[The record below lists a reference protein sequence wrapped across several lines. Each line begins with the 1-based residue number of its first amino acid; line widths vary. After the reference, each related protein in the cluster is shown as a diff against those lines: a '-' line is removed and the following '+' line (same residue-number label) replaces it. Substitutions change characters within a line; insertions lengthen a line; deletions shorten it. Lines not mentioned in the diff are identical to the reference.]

1 MNYLESLELTE
12 ESDYYRL
19 TALLDNEKQAVLKTE
34 LNLKSNENFNKQNLL
49 KEVFN
54 RKNIIYYGKI
64 QLEAPIKIK
73 SANGEL
79 EIALINNEELSKQI
93 EKIKDQQKR
102 SKIGWIHISTIQVLI
117 KSTYMKGINS
127 PISLAI
133 CDKRI
138 TDDPIDQIIGIVH
151 GNLANVNVKFN
162 AHLGYAIPLSTEN
175 LGRSISLAY
184 KFHRKNL
191 MEQDDEPFSITYA
204 INYALT
210 NSHHSIIFKN
220 RERIYVDELFQKIV
234 KTEIPKYKAIENPVL
249 LLKEPSGKL
258 VSSNFQIRE
267 SKINSP
273 LSLSK
278 LKIKEENSEIKELTK
293 KVEKLNETLNIKL

>member
-1 MNYLESLELTE
+1 
-12 ESDYYRL
+12 
-19 TALLDNEKQAVLKTE
+19 
-34 LNLKSNENFNKQNLL
+34 
-49 KEVFN
+49 
-54 RKNIIYYGKI
+54 
-64 QLEAPIKIK
+64 
-73 SANGEL
+73 
-79 EIALINNEELSKQI
+79 
-93 EKIKDQQKR
+93 
-102 SKIGWIHISTIQVLI
+102 
-117 KSTYMKGINS
+117 MKGINS

-151 GNLANVNVKFN
+151 GNLTNVNVKFN

-234 KTEIPKYKAIENPVL
+234 KIEKPKYKAIENPVL
-249 LLKEPSGKL
+249 LLKEPYAEAIGITHKTGT
-258 VSSNFQIRE
+258 VI
-267 SKINSP
+267 I
-273 LSLSK
+273 
-278 LKIKEENSEIKELTK
+278 LKGITGI
-293 KVEKLNETLNIKL
+293 